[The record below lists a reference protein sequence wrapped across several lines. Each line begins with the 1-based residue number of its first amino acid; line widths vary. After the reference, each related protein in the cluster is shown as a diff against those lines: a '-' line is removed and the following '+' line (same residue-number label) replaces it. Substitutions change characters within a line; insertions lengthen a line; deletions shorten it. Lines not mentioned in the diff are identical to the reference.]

1 MCKEEGTVSRKRR
14 FIKFFA
20 ALFWSGLVAAG
31 GLSCFYVYRAVPDR
45 LNVVVDQEE
54 SFHFSLPV
62 KVSLHSE
69 SREVLL
75 NNGSNIPSDEIHLQL
90 NEPFSLYSENEGT
103 YRLNLKLFGL
113 LSLKDIEVAVSD
125 TKYAIPCGVP
135 IGIYMKSDGLMV
147 IGTGEVTTTAGDTV
161 EPADGV
167 LKSGDYIEAINGIPA
182 LDKRDM
188 IEAVNDA
195 GTRPLTLNIRRDGE
209 EMKVEMT
216 PVQTLDGDYKLGL
229 WIRDDTQGI
238 GTMTY
243 LCTNGDFGALGHGI
257 SDSDTGLLVQSSGGE
272 VYDTEIMGIDKGTFG
287 KPGVM
292 SGVIYYGSQSRLGS
306 IEANTN
312 EGIFGVV
319 NDKLRNRIKRDA
331 VPVGYRQDVKK
342 GAAYIRS
349 SVSGEVKDYR
359 IEIQKVDYSTA
370 HKSKDMI
377 IKVTDP
383 ELLALTGGIVQGMS
397 GSPIIQDGKLIGAVT
412 HVFIQ
417 DSTRGYGIFIE
428 NMLSH

>member
-272 VYDTEIMGIDKGTFG
+272 VYDTEIMGIDK
-287 KPGVM
+287 
-292 SGVIYYGSQSRLGS
+292 S
-306 IEANTN
+306 
-312 EGIFGVV
+312 
-319 NDKLRNRIKRDA
+319 DA